1 MRTMVDAKQLST
13 YCKDRRHAYA
23 FDCLETEPF
32 DDMLKRIDELSV
44 EVPDTPDVLG
54 KLRAWLEKEKATYLH
69 AEYSRDS
76 EIVHGARTMANE
88 VLAKLDEL
96 QAKKE

>member
-1 MRTMVDAKQLST
+1 MIEL
-13 YCKDRRHAYA
+13 
-23 FDCLETEPF
+23 
-32 DDMLKRIDELSV
+32 INELSV
-44 EVPDTPDVLG
+44 EVPDVPDRLG
-54 KLRAWLEKEKATYLH
+54 ELREWLEKEKAIYLH